1 MKVRP
6 RNAQGKI
13 RLLLLFVLVALGIGG
28 AAVMGYVLLKP
39 PMHEVFFDRAQSYAA
54 NDQWQEALEEYS
66 KAGSEAALS
75 NLETAPAIRAAAIR
89 GAADILSLRMG
100 KLDDAAKRY
109 WELVELP
116 GASDET
122 REYALRRM
130 FELYRDFSVNCR
142 LALPFITRY
151 MERFPTGEAAPLL
164 KRDEIRCLLGSGE
177 LVQARVEADAFLKQW
192 PGHALRFD
200 VLSDKGTALFS
211 GEHYD
216 EAMKVYAQMQ
226 ADSSAPEKYRGDAML
241 MRGRCLLETGYFE
254 KAIEA
259 LKEALKATDRPA
271 VVQVYLNAARDAWTR
286 ALESQ
291 QAKPK
296 RVRGHPPVK

>member
-1 MKVRP
+1 MTSPART
-6 RNAQGKI
+6 AEGKI
-13 RLLLLFVLVALGIGG
+13 RVLLLLLLVVAGLGG
-28 AAVMGYVLLKP
+28 AGVMGYLWLKP
-39 PMHEVFFDRAQSYAA
+39 PMHEIFYNRAQSYASS
-54 NDQWQEALEEYS
+54 DQWQKALVEYDKASSEASLSDLENS
-66 KAGSEAALS
+66 KAIEIA
-75 NLETAPAIRAAAIR
+75 AIRAS
-89 GAADILSLRMG
+89 ADILSLHMG

-109 WELVELP
+109 WLLVEHP
-116 GASDET
+116 KAGKDNA
-122 REYALRRM
+122 EYALRRM

-142 LALPFITRY
+142 LSLPFISRY
-151 MERFPTGEAAPLL
+151 IKRFPASETAPQL
-164 KRDEIRCLLGSGE
+164 KRDEIRCLLSSGE

-216 EAMKVYAQMQ
+216 EAVAVYTSFETLPDVPAPYR
-226 ADSSAPEKYRGDAML
+226 ADALL

-254 KAIEA
+254 QSIEI
-259 LKEALKATDRPA
+259 LKEALKATNRPN
-271 VVQVYLNAARDAWTR
+271 VVQIYLTAAREAWTR

-296 RVRGHPPVK
+296 RVRGHPAK